1 MGASKRLCEKFI
13 QQIAKS
19 ESGTNF
25 SIVRFGNVLGSTG
38 SVVPIFENQINL
50 NTEITITHPKV
61 KRYFM
66 TIREA
71 VELVLISSQIK
82 NSKNGNIFILE
93 MGKPVF
99 IKDLAKK
106 MVSLS
111 GKDIKSIKIKY
122 TGLRKGEKLDELLFF
137 SEEKITKTEI
147 NGILCTTTRSFQTDM
162 QKFEDFIKKASTNK
176 NEALIE
182 DIIKILP
189 EYKRLG

>member
-1 MGASKRLCEKFI
+1 
-13 QQIAKS
+13 
-19 ESGTNF
+19 
-25 SIVRFGNVLGSTG
+25 
-38 SVVPIFENQINL
+38 
-50 NTEITITHPKV
+50 
-61 KRYFM
+61 M

-82 NSKNGNIFILE
+82 NRKNGNIFILE

-106 MVSLS
+106 MINLS

-147 NGILCTTTRSFQTDM
+147 ASILCATTTPFQIDM
-162 QKFEDFIKKASTNK
+162 QKFKDFIKKASTNK
-176 NEALIE
+176 NEALVE
-182 DIIKILP
+182 EIIKILP
-189 EYKRLG
+189 EYKRLS

>member
-1 MGASKRLCEKFI
+1 
-13 QQIAKS
+13 
-19 ESGTNF
+19 
-25 SIVRFGNVLGSTG
+25 VRFGNVLGSTG
-38 SVVPIFENQINL
+38 SVVPIFENQINS
-50 NTEITITHPKV
+50 NNEITITHPKV

-106 MVSLS
+106 MINLS

-147 NGILCTTTRSFQTDM
+147 AGILCTTTTPFQTNM

-176 NEALIE
+176 NEALVE
-182 DIIKILP
+182 EIIKILP
-189 EYKRLG
+189 EYKRLS